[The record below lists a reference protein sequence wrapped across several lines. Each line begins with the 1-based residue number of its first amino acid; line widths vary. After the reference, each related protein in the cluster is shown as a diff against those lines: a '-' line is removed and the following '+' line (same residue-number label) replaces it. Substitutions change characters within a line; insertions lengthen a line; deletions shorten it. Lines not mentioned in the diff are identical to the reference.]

1 MSITGR
7 IHAGKTIKPG
17 GRYDRC
23 LSFLRARGSVGATT
37 MEIIQGARVC
47 AVNSLVSEL
56 RAMGYAIDC
65 TPGGHSE
72 DGGAIYRYRLVPAGG
87 IQLGLF
93 GKEA

>member
-1 MSITGR
+1 MSATGR

-23 LSFLRARGSVGATT
+23 LSFLRARGGAGGTT
-37 MEIIQGARVC
+37 MEIIEGARVC

-65 TPGGHSE
+65 TPGGHSM
-72 DGGAIYRYRLVPAGG
+72 DGGAIYRYRLVPDGG
-87 IQLGLF
+87 IQRDLF
-93 GKEA
+93 REGA

>member
-1 MSITGR
+1 MSATGR

-23 LSFLRARGSVGATT
+23 LSLLRARGGAGATT
-37 MEIIQGARVC
+37 MEIVEGARVC

-65 TPGGHSE
+65 VPAGHST
-72 DGGAIYRYRLVPAGG
+72 DGGAVYRYSLAGAAPLQG
-87 IQLGLF
+87 DLF
-93 GKEA
+93 REGE